1 MIYQNGAKLGL
12 ADTIAFLYS

>member
-1 MIYQNGAKLGL
+1 MIYQNGAKMGL